1 MVDEETMIAEKLRH
15 WAACYN
21 CKSFI
26 PDDPV
31 QFPHRYEKRQD
42 IEISAF
48 LTAWIAYGNRK
59 MILRKAEELHQY
71 MGESPYKF
79 ICKRDFSFTGFP
91 NRKTP
96 TNRRDTFYRFYTF
109 SHLREICERLHGI
122 YKNSGDMETAMMAT
136 QKEEPLQAI
145 QALFSNLTGIPNE
158 KSNSA
163 CKRLAM
169 FLRWMIRTD
178 GIVDFGL
185 WRKAFTPAQLLIPL
199 DTHVFQLS
207 KALKLTSRNTADMTT
222 AKEITNKLSKI
233 FPGDPCLGDFALF
246 GFDINSKN
254 NDNN

>member
-79 ICKRDFSFTGFP
+79 ICKRDFSFT
-91 NRKTP
+91 
-96 TNRRDTFYRFYTF
+96 D
-109 SHLREICERLHGI
+109 
-122 YKNSGDMETAMMAT
+122 
-136 QKEEPLQAI
+136 AI
-145 QALFSNLTGIPNE
+145 RST
-158 KSNSA
+158 
-163 CKRLAM
+163 
-169 FLRWMIRTD
+169 
-178 GIVDFGL
+178 
-185 WRKAFTPAQLLIPL
+185 AFT
-199 DTHVFQLS
+199 LS
-207 KALKLTSRNTADMTT
+207 P
-222 AKEITNKLSKI
+222 I
-233 FPGDPCLGDFALF
+233 
-246 GFDINSKN
+246 
-254 NDNN
+254 

>member
-79 ICKRDFSFTGFP
+79 ICKKDFSFAGFP

-136 QKEEPLQAI
+136 QKILYEGKTLLLYTSMPIPETRHDSSRYSWQVHGMA
-145 QALFSNLTGIPNE
+145 ANHGLFVRQPPHLY
-158 KSNSA
+158 
-163 CKRLAM
+163 
-169 FLRWMIRTD
+169 
-178 GIVDFGL
+178 
-185 WRKAFTPAQLLIPL
+185 
-199 DTHVFQLS
+199 
-207 KALKLTSRNTADMTT
+207 
-222 AKEITNKLSKI
+222 
-233 FPGDPCLGDFALF
+233 
-246 GFDINSKN
+246 
-254 NDNN
+254 